1 MSRNNLYHILF
12 TLVIQVQILRD
23 EGKLEKFVDPRLGT
37 DFNKEEA
44 IRLINVG
51 LLCINSSPVPRPP
64 MSAVVSMLVEA
75 QTSIVD
81 ATPEQIFST
90 DDFEIQVSGKRYPSS
105 GDSQTKS
112 FLVEG
117 GSVHG
122 STTSSSDL
130 YPLNLDSLYRNRRC

>member
-12 TLVIQVQILRD
+12 TLVVQVQILRE

-37 DFNKEEA
+37 DFNMEEA

-117 GSVHG
+117 SVHG

-130 YPLNLDSLYRNRRC
+130 YPLNLDSLDRNRIC